1 MRAIVVGV
9 LLFIGASMD
18 SAAADLRRVLLLHAF
33 GHAYSPWSDMAA
45 SFRSE
50 LIEKSSEPVDVFEIS
65 LDMATTRAPENE
77 GPFVEYIRS
86 IIAGRRLD
94 LVVPIGAPAAYFVQR
109 HRAALFSEVPV
120 LIVGAEARRVP
131 EAVLA
136 ENDKAVLLDIDLR
149 AYAANILGLLPTT
162 SELAVVI
169 GNTPVE
175 RYWGSEFRRATQS
188 LSDRLKVVLLD
199 GLTFSEM
206 LKRAAGMPEQSAIL
220 WYLLSEDAAGVPY
233 AQDRALELMR
243 EAATVPVFGVGDY
256 QLGRGIVGGP
266 LLQSAMLG
274 QAAAAVALRILRGD
288 PSDGPKRLLVGFG
301 PPMYDWRE
309 LRRWE
314 ISEALLP
321 PGSIVR
327 FREPTVWERYFW
339 QIILVLIVL
348 LLQAALIAGLL
359 YQRRLL
365 RQAEQDVRH
374 RASEL
379 AYVNRRIVAGQLSA
393 SIAHEINQPL
403 AAIVS
408 SGNAGLR
415 WLTAK
420 TPDFEEVAASL
431 KRIVSDGH
439 RAAQIVENVR
449 AMFKRDVQ
457 KKVPAEINRVV
468 SEVLDLMRSEF
479 DGNHVSVKV
488 VYTQNLPNPVVD
500 RVQLQQVIINL
511 LRNAIDSMRST
522 TGRERILRL
531 RTEANEA
538 HEVLISIEDAGMGF
552 DPRNMDRLF
561 EPFFTT
567 KPDGMGMGLSI
578 CRSIAEAHGGRL
590 LAAPGRPHGAIF
602 EIALPTVAAG

>member
-1 MRAIVVGV
+1 MRALLVGV
-9 LLFIGASMD
+9 LFFISASMD
-18 SAAADLRRVLLLHAF
+18 SAGAELRRVLLLHAF

-50 LIEKSSEPVDVFEIS
+50 LIEGSSEPIDVFELS
-65 LDMATTRAPENE
+65 LDMARVRAPENE

-86 IIAGRRLD
+86 VVAERKLD
-94 LVVPIGAPAAYFVQR
+94 LVVPVGAPAAHFVQR
-109 HRAALFSEVPV
+109 HRAALFPTTPM
-120 LIVGAEARRVP
+120 LIVGAEVRRIP
-131 EAVLA
+131 EATLG
-136 ENDKAVLLDIDLR
+136 EHDKAVLIHIDLR
-149 AYAANILGLLPTT
+149 AYFENILRLRSATT
-162 SELAVVI
+162 ELAVVI
-169 GNTPVE
+169 GNTPAE
-175 RYWGSEFRRATQS
+175 RFWGSELRQAAQS
-188 LSDRLKVVLLD
+188 LSDRLGVEFLNE
-199 GLTFSEM
+199 LTFAEI
-206 LKRAAGMPEQSAIL
+206 LKRAAAMPQQSAIL
-220 WYLLSEDAAGVPY
+220 WCFLSEDVAGVPY
-233 AQDRALELMR
+233 AQDRALDSMR
-243 EAATVPVFGVGDY
+243 EAAAVPIFGVGDY

-266 LLQSAMLG
+266 LLQSATLG
-274 QAAAAVALRILRGD
+274 REAAALALRMLRGNS
-288 PSDGPKRLLVGFG
+288 SDGPKRLLVGFG

-327 FREPTVWERYFW
+327 FREPRVWERYFW

-420 TPDFEEVAASL
+420 TPDFEEVSASL

-479 DGNHVSVKV
+479 DGNHVSVRV

-522 TGRERILRL
+522 TDRERILRL

-538 HEVLISIEDAGMGF
+538 HEVLISIEDSGMGF
-552 DPRNMDRLF
+552 DPGNMDRLF

-567 KPDGMGMGLSI
+567 KQDGMGMGLSI
-578 CRSIAEAHGGRL
+578 CRSIVEAHGGRL
-590 LAAPGRPHGAIF
+590 SAAPGRPHGAIF